1 MKKLALGIV
10 VPPTGLV
17 LLSIGSV
24 QLGAAITKSLLT
36 ETSPAGIVLLRVGFA
51 AIVLFCLW
59 RPRLSDRIRTHF
71 RLLVAFGSAL
81 AFMNFSFYSA
91 IERIPL
97 GIAVALEFLGPLG
110 VSLAH
115 SRRWLDGLW
124 VLLAATGIIL
134 LTPVAGVTLDPLG
147 IGLALVAGL
156 CWATYILLTA
166 RLGQVLEGGE
176 GLAWA
181 MAIAALLLLPIGVL
195 TEGTAL
201 LKPHLLLMGFGVAW
215 LSSVI
220 PYSLD
225 LVALR
230 GLSVQVFGILMSL
243 EPAAAALA
251 ALLILNERLSPQ
263 AIAAILMITLAAAGS
278 SYFAPRQPHQK
289 KAHQKER

>member
-1 MKKLALGIV
+1 MKKLALGV
-10 VPPTGLV
+10 SVPPTGLV

-24 QLGAAITKSLLT
+24 QLGAAITKSLLA
-36 ETSPAGIVLLRVGFA
+36 ETSPAGIVFLRVGFA

-59 RPRLSDRIRTHF
+59 RPRLSDRIRKHF
-71 RLLVAFGSAL
+71 RLLIAFGSTL

-110 VSLAH
+110 VALAH

-124 VLLAATGIIL
+124 VLLAGTGIVL
-134 LTPVAGVTLDPLG
+134 LTPAAGVTLNPLG

-176 GLAWA
+176 GLAWS

-201 LKPHLLLMGFGVAW
+201 LKPHLLLMGFSVAL
-215 LSSVI
+215 LSSAI
-220 PYSLD
+220 PYSLE
-225 LVALR
+225 LAALR
-230 GLSVQVFGILMSL
+230 TLSVQVFGILMSL

-251 ALLILNERLSPQ
+251 ALLILQEKLAPQ

-289 KAHQKER
+289 ER